1 VATDLDVNPETRKCD
16 FCGYRLQGLPLG
28 GVCPECGHPYRPR
41 TAYGSHGWR
50 EAMLFILLLAWPII
64 CMAAVITYFYLD
76 VDPRKD
82 FHSPDWLMYVVG
94 WFGLALM
101 ITIPINTYGQVRRL
115 ALRVLPPRIRGHAG
129 LIALR
134 VIGTLVCF
142 AGGLAGLLAYIL
154 FMMAVGLGRQ
164 GSW

>member
-1 VATDLDVNPETRKCD
+1 MATDLDVIQETRKC
-16 FCGYRLQGLPLG
+16 
-28 GVCPECGHPYRPR
+28 
-41 TAYGSHGWR
+41 
-50 EAMLFILLLAWPII
+50 
-64 CMAAVITYFYLD
+64 
-76 VDPRKD
+76 
-82 FHSPDWLMYVVG
+82 DWLMYVVG

-115 ALRVLPPRIRGHAG
+115 ALRVLPPRIRVHAG